1 MLTHRSRATFSLSIV
16 VKTLVLALL
25 IAVPAIASQDPRIA
39 EGTALHDAGRYDE
52 AIAKYLAVLAGDPSN
67 GLASYE
73 LAYSYQAKGDYAK
86 CIAVLKP
93 LSGAESVLLPK
104 ILGSLGNCLD
114 GAGDAPGAV
123 AAYRKSLALAPDD
136 PSTLYNLGV
145 TLVGLSKLDEARDVL
160 KKELIARPGH
170 VNGHYML
177 ARVFDAQNFR
187 AAAILEY
194 LRFLALEPAT
204 PRAKIAATNLLALLN
219 LGVEDKGVG
228 KDGKKGINVAIDPN
242 SRTEEGDFHGWE
254 MGISIMSAGRFTTED
269 KDKKATEFDNVRGQL
284 GGTLTMLIELKDS
297 PAGYSGKQNIPFF
310 VAIDQHKLL
319 DTFAGAALQSL
330 GLKGSD
336 AWMKEN
342 AKGLQELTVF
352 VGGQH

>member
-1 MLTHRSRATFSLSIV
+1 MLTHRSCATFSLSFV

-25 IAVPAIASQDPRIA
+25 MAVPAIANQDPRIA

-73 LAYSYQAKGDYAK
+73 LAYSYEAKGDYAK

-93 LSGAESVLLPK
+93 LSVAESVLLPK

-114 GAGDAPGAV
+114 GAGDAQGAL
-123 AAYRKSLALAPDD
+123 AAYRESLAIAPNA
-136 PSTLYNLGV
+136 PNTLYNLGV
-145 TLVGLSKLDEARDVL
+145 TLVGQSKLDEARDVL

-170 VNGHYML
+170 ASGHFAL
-177 ARVFDAQNFR
+177 ARVFEAQNFR

-204 PRAKIAATNLLALLN
+204 PRAKIAATNLLTLLN
-219 LGVEDKGVG
+219 LGVKDKGVG
-228 KDGKKGINVAIDPN
+228 KDGKKVIDVAVDTN

-254 MGISIMSAGRFTTED
+254 MGSPLRLPVALRQRTRTRTQRSSTSRA
-269 KDKKATEFDNVRGQL
+269 
-284 GGTLTMLIELKDS
+284 DS
-297 PAGYSGKQNIPFF
+297 SGPRWRCSSK
-310 VAIDQHKLL
+310 
-319 DTFAGAALQSL
+319 
-330 GLKGSD
+330 
-336 AWMKEN
+336 
-342 AKGLQELTVF
+342 
-352 VGGQH
+352 

>member
-1 MLTHRSRATFSLSIV
+1 MLPHRSRASF

-25 IAVPAIASQDPRIA
+25 IAVPAIANQDPRIA

-52 AIAKYLAVLAGDPSN
+52 AIAKYLAILADDPSN
-67 GLASYE
+67 GSASYE

-104 ILGSLGNCLD
+104 ILRSLGNCLD
-114 GAGDAPGAV
+114 SSGDAPGAV
-123 AAYRKSLALAPDD
+123 AAYRTSLALAPDD
-136 PSTLYNLGV
+136 PLTLYNLAV
-145 TLVGLSKLDEARDVL
+145 TLFGQSKLDEAREVL

-170 VNGHYML
+170 ANGHYLL

-194 LRFLALEPAT
+194 LRFLAIEPAS
-204 PRAKIAATNLLALLN
+204 PRSKGAATSLVALLN

-228 KDGKKGINVAIDPN
+228 KDGKKAIDIKVDTN

-254 MGISIMSAGRFTTED
+254 MTISIASAVRFTTED
-269 KDKKATEFDNVRGQL
+269 KDKNATELDIARGQL
-284 GGTLTMLIELKDS
+284 SSTLAMLIEMKDA
-297 PAGYSGKQNIPFF
+297 PASYSGKQNVPFF
-310 VAIDQHKLL
+310 AALDQHKLL

-342 AKGLQELTVF
+342 AKGLQDLTVF
-352 VGGQH
+352 LGGQH